1 MSTTGMEDNST
12 LTDIANP
19 VPNRDWW
26 QRFPPLVQ
34 LYASYGEKVK
44 KWRRKNHAVNGE
56 PQGVTQRQAFISKL
70 HAELFEEDES
80 ENNMVFTVSFDIIWL
95 SLMIV
100 SIILGALFL
109 IGACAKAI
117 YQSIKRKQICPEEEV
132 EWITL
137 L

>member
-56 PQGVTQRQAFISKL
+56 PQGVTQRQAF
-70 HAELFEEDES
+70 
-80 ENNMVFTVSFDIIWL
+80 MVFTVSFDIIWL

-109 IGACAKAI
+109 IGACAKALFSTTSPFHYFFI
-117 YQSIKRKQICPEEEV
+117 SIQV
-132 EWITL
+132 
-137 L
+137 